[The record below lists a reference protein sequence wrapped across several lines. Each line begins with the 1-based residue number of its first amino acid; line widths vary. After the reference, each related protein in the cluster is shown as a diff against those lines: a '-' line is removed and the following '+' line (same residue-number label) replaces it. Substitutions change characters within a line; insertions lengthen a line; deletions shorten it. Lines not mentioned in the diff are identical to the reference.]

1 MNNVG
6 MLAIHPERTIVRV
19 FPGSVAEQAGVLV
32 GDRIETINGKSP
44 ASRGAAQFR
53 AVLQESS
60 VSLTLAQTGHPR
72 PIALTLHTIPPSSNL
87 KPEGRRLDGNVG
99 YLDLP
104 GLIG

>member
-19 FPGSVAEQAGVLV
+19 FPGSVAEQAGVLL

-72 PIALTLHTIPPSSNL
+72 PIALTLHTILCWLLRISVLKKSANDGSTSSFS
-87 KPEGRRLDGNVG
+87 
-99 YLDLP
+99 
-104 GLIG
+104 

>member
-19 FPGSVAEQAGVLV
+19 FPGSVAEQAGVLL

-72 PIALTLHTIPPSSNL
+72 PIALTLHTILCWLLRISVPKS
-87 KPEGRRLDGNVG
+87 GRKQS
-99 YLDLP
+99 
-104 GLIG
+104 